1 MLKFGSIVFKFE
13 VMQFPLHLVLLREMQ
28 FSTKIRGL

>member
-1 MLKFGSIVFKFE
+1 MLEFGCIVIKFE
-13 VMQFPLHLVLLREMQ
+13 VMQFSLRLVPHKEMQ